1 MKDLSNPMELY
12 RKTLDRCTGMVSD
25 EQAQAILANVTKKA
39 QAKNSGKSE
48 PREKSYRRIVPITVA
63 ACVALAVII
72 TGVQFSQHGGLPGL
86 SPVVDESLLTSSSD
100 GLEPGTPSSVVPPAG
115 NESSSASSSDGLE
128 PETPSSVAPPA
139 GNESSPASSS
149 DRSEPE
155 TPSSVV
161 PPVSNGKYHWNTVQ
175 SGGSLMMYK
184 DPNAVARK
192 VTFSEFCDILGYN
205 PTPAYIPAG
214 YENTS
219 REEYTFYVNP
229 DGSWAD
235 YYSFYTFGYTKG
247 QDKILIRIS
256 PAEVYANNDVPLN
269 NQALQKST
277 FNGFEATL
285 MKNNLTKDEIKA
297 YKEAGSN
304 PINLSAVFQI
314 RGVNYYAFTRGNV
327 PEEEFL
333 KVLQSLY

>member
-86 SPVVDESLLTSSSD
+86 SPVVDESLLT
-100 GLEPGTPSSVVPPAG
+100 
-115 NESSSASSSDGLE
+115 SSSDGLE

>member
-1 MKDLSNPMELY
+1 MKDLSNSMELY
-12 RKTLDRCTGMVSD
+12 RKTLDRCAGMVSD

-39 QAKNSGKSE
+39 QAKNSAKSK
-48 PREKSYRRIVPITVA
+48 PREKTYRRIVPITVA
-63 ACVALAVII
+63 ACVGLAVII

-86 SPVVDESLLTSSSD
+86 SPVVDESLLTSSGDRAEPGTLPPAEDESSLASSSD
-100 GLEPGTPSSVVPPAG
+100 RSEPGTPSSVVPPAW
-115 NESSSASSSDGLE
+115 NESSPVSSGDKSE
-128 PETPSSVAPPA
+128 PETPSSVAPP
-139 GNESSPASSS
+139 
-149 DRSEPE
+149 
-155 TPSSVV
+155 
-161 PPVSNGKYHWNTVQ
+161 VSNGKYHWNKVQ

-235 YYSFYTFGYTKG
+235 YYSFYTLGYTKG
-247 QDKILIRIS
+247 QDKISIRIS
-256 PAEVYANNDVPLN
+256 PVEVYANNDVPLN

-285 MKNNLTKDEIKA
+285 MKNNLTEGEIKA
-297 YKEAGSN
+297 YKEVGSN
-304 PINLSAVFQI
+304 PIDLSAVFQI
-314 RGVNYYAFTRGNV
+314 RGVNYYAFTRGDV
-327 PEEEFL
+327 PAEEFL

>member
-100 GLEPGTPSSVVPPAG
+100 GLEPGTPSSVV
-115 NESSSASSSDGLE
+115 
-128 PETPSSVAPPA
+128 PPA